1 MAVLD
6 APAVQTPTVS
16 RRTRKVASRPV
27 LSRRRRVV
35 LGATGIVGFLLGW
48 ELIVRFGGVDAA
60 FTSSPVLIWEKAGE
74 LAEIGALWP
83 AILSTAKLFG
93 IGFGISLVLGLS
105 LGVILGWYRPAR
117 AVLDPWVSILYAAPR
132 IAFIP
137 LIVVWSGAGLKAQ
150 VVVVVINAV
159 FPILINTA
167 AGVNA
172 IDRQHLRV
180 AQSFGATNLAV
191 LRTVALPGAMPVVI
205 AGVRNGMMTALL
217 GTVVAEY
224 FVGLTG
230 VGGLIFNAGLTLD
243 TSAAFVGAVIFSLA
257 ALVLSNLLGAWQTRV
272 DRWR

>member
-1 MAVLD
+1 MTVLE
-6 APAVQTPTVS
+6 APAPRSLGT
-16 RRTRKVASRPV
+16 RRARKVASRPT
-27 LSRRRRVV
+27 LMRRRRIM
-35 LGATGIVGFLLGW
+35 LGATGIVGFLVGW
-48 ELIVRFGGVDAA
+48 ELIVRWGGMDPA
-60 FTSSPVLIWEKAGE
+60 FTSSPVLIWQKAIE
-74 LAEIGALWP
+74 LAEIGVLWP
-83 AILSTAKLFG
+83 AVLSTAKLFS

-105 LGVILGWYRPAR
+105 LGVLLGWYRPAR
-117 AVLDPWVSILYAAPR
+117 ALLDPWVSILYAAPR

-150 VVVVVINAV
+150 IVVVVINAV

-167 AGVNA
+167 AGVDA

-180 AQSFGATNLAV
+180 AQSFGASNAAV
-191 LRTVALPGAMPVVI
+191 LRTVAIPGAMPIVI
-205 AGVRNGMMTALL
+205 AGIRNGMMTALL

-243 TSAAFVGAVIFSLA
+243 TSGAFVGAVIFSLA
-257 ALVLSNLLGAWQTRV
+257 ALVLSALLGAWQARA